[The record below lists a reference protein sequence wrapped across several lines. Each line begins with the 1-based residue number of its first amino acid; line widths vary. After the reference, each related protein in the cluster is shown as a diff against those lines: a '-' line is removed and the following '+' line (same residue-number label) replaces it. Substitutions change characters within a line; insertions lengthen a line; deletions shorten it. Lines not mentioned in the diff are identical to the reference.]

1 MYSVLANP
9 FDSALGLTSLTA
21 MQGHNKN
28 TPRVEVEAQ
37 SLPPS
42 QLDKLGDAKRLGIQG
57 LLFFIH
63 ELVVDY
69 HVLEA
74 PSPA

>member
-1 MYSVLANP
+1 MYSVLAHP

-57 LLFFIH
+57 LLFIH
-63 ELVVDY
+63 ELVVGY